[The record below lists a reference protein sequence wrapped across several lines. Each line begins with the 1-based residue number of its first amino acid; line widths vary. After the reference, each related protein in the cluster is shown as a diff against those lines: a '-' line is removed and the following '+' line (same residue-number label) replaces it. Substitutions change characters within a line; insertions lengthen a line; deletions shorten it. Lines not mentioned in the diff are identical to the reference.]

1 MEVRGFSIRQPG
13 PAAPNLLLAVSI
25 ALWDLVGS
33 ACDQLLHRRDDHEQ
47 QVGFGRFCTL
57 N

>member
-1 MEVRGFSIRQPG
+1 MEVKCFSIRQPG
-13 PAAPNLLLAVSI
+13 RAGTQLLLAVRI